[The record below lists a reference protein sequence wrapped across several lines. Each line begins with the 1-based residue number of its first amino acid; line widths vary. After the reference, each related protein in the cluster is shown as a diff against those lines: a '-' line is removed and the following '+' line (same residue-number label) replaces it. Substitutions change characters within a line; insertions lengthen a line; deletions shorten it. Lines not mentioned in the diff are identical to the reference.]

1 MYDLLPIRL
10 YPNENSN
17 ALKKNIFINLFYRFM
32 IERTSLIKNGAI
44 ISQFVASLNI
54 LNRKT
59 FKVIR

>member
-1 MYDLLPIRL
+1 
-10 YPNENSN
+10 
-17 ALKKNIFINLFYRFM
+17 M
-32 IERTSLIKNGAI
+32 IERTSLIKNDAI

>member
-1 MYDLLPIRL
+1 MSIAFRREIFMGTSL
-10 YPNENSN
+10 S
-17 ALKKNIFINLFYRFM
+17 IFINLFYRFM